1 MALPSIAAYEM
12 PTTADHAANRVEW
25 PLDRRRAVLLVHDL
39 QEHFVSA
46 FEPAGGT
53 GPADVAI
60 ANVRRLRD
68 AADAAGVPVVYTA
81 QPPRQDP
88 GDRGLLTDFWGDGL
102 QTDASAQVVSAVAP
116 RDHDV
121 LLTKWRYNAFIRT
134 PLLEHFAEWGRDQVV
149 VVGVYA
155 HIGVLL
161 TAADAFMHDIAPF
174 VVSDAVADFSRD
186 HHVQAL
192 DYAAQRC
199 ATVLTTDR
207 ALSALSAAEVEAV
220 GR

>member
-12 PTTADHAANRVEW
+12 PTATDHIANRVDW
-25 PLDRRRAVLLVHDL
+25 SLDPRRAVLLVHDL
-39 QEHFVSA
+39 QEHFIGA
-46 FEPAGGT
+46 FEPTGG
-53 GPADVAI
+53 GPAEVAI
-60 ANVRRLRD
+60 ANVRRLRE
-68 AADAAGVPVVYTA
+68 AADVAGMPVVYTA
-81 QPPRQDP
+81 QPPQQQP
-88 GDRGLLTDFWGDGL
+88 EDRGLLSDFWGPGL
-102 QTDASAQVVSAVAP
+102 QTDDSARIVSAVAP

-134 PLLEHFAEWGRDQVV
+134 PLLELLQDWGRDQIV

-174 VVSDAVADFSRD
+174 VVSDAVADFSRE

-192 DYAAQRC
+192 DYAAERC
-199 ATVLTTDR
+199 ATVLSTE
-207 ALSALSAAEVEAV
+207 AAVNAVAAAEAV
-220 GR
+220 TGR

>member
-12 PTTADHAANRVEW
+12 PTATDHIANRVEW
-25 PLDRRRAVLLVHDL
+25 SLDPRRAVLLVHDL
-39 QEHFVSA
+39 QEHFIGA
-46 FEPAGGT
+46 FESTGG

-60 ANVRRLRD
+60 SNVHRLRE
-68 AADAAGVPVVYTA
+68 AADAAGMPVVYTA
-81 QPPRQDP
+81 QPPQQQP
-88 GDRGLLTDFWGDGL
+88 EDRGLLSDFWGPGL
-102 QTDASAQVVSAVAP
+102 QTDDSARIVAAVAP

-134 PLLEHFAEWGRDQVV
+134 PLLDLLRDWGRDQIV

-174 VVSDAVADFSRD
+174 VVSDAVADFSRE
-186 HHVQAL
+186 HHLQAL
-192 DYAAQRC
+192 DYAAERC
-199 ATVLTTDR
+199 ATVLTTEAAVD
-207 ALSALSAAEVEAV
+207 AVAAAEAV
-220 GR
+220 TGR

>member
-12 PTTADHAANRVEW
+12 PTATDHIANRVDW
-25 PLDRRRAVLLVHDL
+25 SLDPRRAVLLVHDL
-39 QEHFVSA
+39 QEHFIGA
-46 FEPAGGT
+46 FEPGG
-53 GPADVAI
+53 GPAEVAI
-60 ANVRRLRD
+60 ANVRRLRE
-68 AADAAGVPVVYTA
+68 AADVAGMPVVYTA
-81 QPPRQDP
+81 QPPQQQP
-88 GDRGLLTDFWGDGL
+88 EDRGLLSDFWGPGL
-102 QTDASAQVVSAVAP
+102 QTDDSARIVSAVAP

-134 PLLEHFAEWGRDQVV
+134 PLLELLQDWGRDQIV

-174 VVSDAVADFSRD
+174 VVSDAVADFSRE

-192 DYAAQRC
+192 DYAAERC
-199 ATVLTTDR
+199 ATVLSTE
-207 ALSALSAAEVEAV
+207 AAVNAVAAAEAV
-220 GR
+220 TGR